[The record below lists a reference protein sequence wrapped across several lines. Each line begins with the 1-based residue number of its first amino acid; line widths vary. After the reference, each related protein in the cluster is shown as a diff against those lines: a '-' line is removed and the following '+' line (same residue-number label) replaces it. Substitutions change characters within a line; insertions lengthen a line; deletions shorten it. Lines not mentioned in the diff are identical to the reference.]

1 MKKIIL
7 LAIILG
13 GSFAVIAQND
23 DDSAPR
29 SSRSTNTNQAPYGN
43 NIIAFNP
50 LHAIADNHI
59 GVGFSYER
67 LLNSYIGLKVPVMK
81 SIHSNYV
88 NVGLEAKL
96 YPGRHNGVVR
106 YAIAPTLM
114 FGTGDETRRDVVYDP
129 VLGYSVTK
137 VLRSPRT
144 HFGFLLNQTLNITIM
159 RQLYI
164 GMDGGLGV
172 NYFDDKRDLLTG
184 LPIGNTITFAAQ
196 FHMALGFRF

>member
-1 MKKIIL
+1 MKKFLL
-7 LAIILG
+7 LALLLAGPIAL
-13 GSFAVIAQND
+13 IAQD
-23 DDSAPR
+23 DDDTERRSAK
-29 SSRSTNTNQAPYGN
+29 SKNTKQAPYGQ

-50 LHAIADNHI
+50 LHAIADNHV

-67 LLNSYIGLKVPVMK
+67 LLNPYIGLKVPVMK
-81 SIHSNYV
+81 SVNSNYV

-114 FGTGDETRRDVVYDP
+114 FGTGDETRRDWVYDP
-129 VLGYSVTK
+129 VLGYSVSKTI
-137 VLRSPRT
+137 RSPRT

-172 NYFDDKRDLLTG
+172 NYYDDKRDLYTG
-184 LPIGNTITFAAQ
+184 IPISNTITLAAQ